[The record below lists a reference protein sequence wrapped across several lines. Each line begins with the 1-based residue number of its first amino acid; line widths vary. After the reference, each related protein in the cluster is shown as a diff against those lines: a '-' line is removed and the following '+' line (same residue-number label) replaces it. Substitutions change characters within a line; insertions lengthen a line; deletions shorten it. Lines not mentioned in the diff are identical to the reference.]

1 MRKIIALSGLAALI
15 AATAWGS
22 ASAAL
27 GAPTPSAGS
36 SVLAAGAVF
45 TLALAVLIRD

>member
-1 MRKIIALSGLAALI
+1 MRRIIALSGLVALI
-15 AATAWGS
+15 VATAWGS
-22 ASAAL
+22 AAAF
-27 GAPTPSAGS
+27 GAPASSAGG